1 MIPKHTIDQI
11 YATADILEVIET
23 FVVLKKAGAN
33 YKGLSPFTNERTP
46 SFVVSPAKN
55 LWKCFSSGKG
65 GDVARFLMEHENF
78 TWLQSMEYL
87 AKKYNIE
94 FKHIQQTDKEKEKYN
109 LEQGMFLIN
118 EFASKQFE
126 NQLWNDYRNK
136 FVLTYL
142 YERGFSDQTIKSFN
156 LGFAT
161 KARQDL
167 YKNFKSAGYKIPLA
181 EKVGLIFSTDDGML
195 DRFRNRLMFPIHKE
209 GGRIVGFGGR
219 VIDSKST
226 LAKYINSQES
236 EIYKKNRLLYGLYQA
251 RKEIVGKDVCYI
263 VEGYTDVIQMHQTGI
278 KNVVASAGTALTS
291 NQIQLIARATKNV
304 VLLFD
309 SDSAGMLATIRSI
322 DLVLEQGLN
331 VKICSLPKGEDPDS
345 FCRKNQ
351 TETVLSYLQNNS
363 IDFIEFKANQLGK
376 EASNDPV
383 KKTKNI
389 NEIIYSIS
397 KIPDPIKR
405 ELYIRSCSRLF
416 RIEERL
422 LFDSLAQQI
431 SKENRRK
438 DRLSR
443 TTPQETEPSKPDI
456 SVSPKKQ
463 DTIESNPINDCM
475 EEVLEDLVLYGAEE
489 YDLYDIDF
497 KDTIDDSAT
506 DELKRTLV
514 FRKIDKDIR
523 LNGLR
528 FQKSVNQDFYDSIM
542 KHLFD
547 KGKINQDFLTE
558 FKKENPHF
566 STILSNIE
574 FKNEKY
580 SISERGEIGEKVE
593 SIKDGAPRKVNDDLL
608 TLQKLILENKV
619 EKIKA
624 EFNSLRKEAFDVDSV
639 DELDNVRTKE
649 DQLFTQI
656 IHLNKVKNRIAD
668 LLERIN

>member
-23 FVVLKKAGAN
+23 FVVLKKAGSS
-33 YKGLSPFTNERTP
+33 YKGLSPFTNEKTP

-65 GDVARFLMEHENF
+65 GDVAKFLMEHESF

-94 FKHIQQTDKEKEKYN
+94 FKHIQQTAKEKEKYN

-118 EFASKQFE
+118 EFAAKQFE
-126 NQLWNDYRNK
+126 NNLWNNYGSK
-136 FVLTYL
+136 FALRYL
-142 YERGFSDQTIKSFN
+142 YERGFSDQTIKTFS
-156 LGFAT
+156 LGFTT
-161 KARQDL
+161 KAKQAL
-167 YKNFKSAGYKIPLA
+167 YNNFKSAGYQIPLV
-181 EKVGLIFSTDDGML
+181 EKTGLIFSTDDGMV

-219 VIDSKST
+219 IIDSKSS
-226 LAKYINSQES
+226 LAKYINSHES

-251 RKEIVGKDVCYI
+251 RKEILSKDVCYI
-263 VEGYTDVIQMHQTGI
+263 VEGYTDVIQLHQTGI

-291 NQIQLIARATKNV
+291 SQIRLIARTTKNV

-331 VKICSLPKGEDPDS
+331 VKICSLPKGDDPDS
-345 FCRKNQ
+345 FCRKNKP
-351 TETVLSYLQNNS
+351 ETVLNYLQNDP
-363 IDFIEFKANQLGK
+363 IDFIEFKANQLSR

-383 KKTKNI
+383 RKTNSI
-389 NEIIYSIS
+389 NEVIHSIS
-397 KIPDPIKR
+397 KIPDLIKR
-405 ELYIRSCSRLF
+405 ELYVRSCSRLF
-416 RIEERL
+416 GIEERL

-438 DRLSR
+438 ERLSR
-443 TTPQETEPSKPDI
+443 GPQQEIEPSKPDFSI
-456 SVSPKKQ
+456 SLKKP
-463 DTIESNPINDCM
+463 DSIGPDPINDCM

-497 KDTIDDSAT
+497 KNTEDDSFS

-523 LNGLR
+523 LNGLK
-528 FQKSVNQDFYDSIM
+528 FEKSINQEFYDSIM

-547 KGKINQDFLTE
+547 KGKINQDFLTD

-574 FKNEKY
+574 FRNEKY
-580 SISERGEIGEKVE
+580 SISEKGEIGEKVE

-624 EFNSLRKEAFDVDSV
+624 EFNSLRKEAFDIESDDGLENIRS
-639 DELDNVRTKE
+639 KE
-649 DQLFTQI
+649 DQLFAQI